1 VATTSVSRRVVRI
14 PNVGVGPALRVKGEL
29 LAQMN
34 ALKLAGTQIFVTNS
48 DPGLNLSDPP
58 FTQFECNMVSA
69 NDTTLIAFF
78 PGWAALLGVS
88 LLDTEVSTWTSGH

>member
-1 VATTSVSRRVVRI
+1 MATTSVSRRVVRI

-58 FTQFECNMVSA
+58 FTQFEC
-69 NDTTLIAFF
+69 I
-78 PGWAALLGVS
+78 
-88 LLDTEVSTWTSGH
+88 GH